1 MRTGIESAKVGVAG
15 FVLPFMIIWSPAF
28 LGDYS
33 NPLASVV
40 ELLVCIL
47 VFVGLQA
54 GFVGFLLT
62 RLNAAERVLVLA
74 GSVLLM
80 AYLYTKNLWLVTG
93 GAGLLALS
101 FLIQIVKKRGL
112 LKT

>member
-28 LGDYS
+28 LGDFS
-33 NPLASVV
+33 NPLTAVA
-40 ELLVCIL
+40 ELLACIF
-47 VFVGLQA
+47 VFIGLQA

-62 RLNAAERVLVLA
+62 RLNAAERVIVLA

-80 AYLYTKNLWLVTG
+80 AYLYTKNLWLVAG

-101 FLIQIVKKRGL
+101 FLIQIVKKRKL
-112 LKT
+112 VKI